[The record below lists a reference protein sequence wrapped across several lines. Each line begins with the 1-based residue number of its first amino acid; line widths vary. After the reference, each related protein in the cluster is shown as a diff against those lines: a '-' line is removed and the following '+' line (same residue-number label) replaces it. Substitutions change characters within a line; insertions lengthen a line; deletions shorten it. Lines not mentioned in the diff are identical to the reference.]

1 MTSRITASAVLAV
14 ALLSAPIAAPEAF
27 AQKTP
32 VAHRQAPA
40 KKPIAKPAAKPAA
53 APKPDM
59 LPTQVLLDR
68 AVFSTGEIDG
78 AGGPNTDHAI
88 AAFEKEKKTTIADA
102 LASAEPATISYTI
115 TAEDEAAP
123 RTENIPEDMME
134 KAKLKRLDYSSI
146 VEMLG
151 ERFHTSPAVLKK
163 LNPAAK
169 FASGEQ
175 ITVPNVQ
182 VVSDAEGKPV
192 PNISITVSKS
202 QNTLTVTDANGA
214 ILMFAPVTSG
224 SEHDP
229 LPIGP
234 WTITAVVRN
243 PTFNYNPDLFW
254 DAEPSHGKAKLPAGP
269 NGPVGVVWID
279 ISKPHYG
286 IHGTPEPG
294 SVGHTSSHGCVRLT
308 NWDALK
314 LAAMVGKGTKVEFV
328 E

>member
-1 MTSRITASAVLAV
+1 MTFRFSTSAVLAI
-14 ALLSAPIAAPEAF
+14 ALAIVPLSAPEAF
-27 AQKTP
+27 AQ
-32 VAHRQAPA
+32 
-40 KKPIAKPAAKPAA
+40 AKPAAQRKAPAKRPAA
-53 APKPDM
+53 KPTAKATPAPKPDM

-68 AVFSTGEIDG
+68 AGFSTGEIDG
-78 AGGPNTDHAI
+78 AGGANTDHAI
-88 AAFEKEKKTTIADA
+88 AAFEKEKKTTVAEA
-102 LASAEPATISYTI
+102 LAAAEPATVSYTI
-115 TAEDEAAP
+115 SAEDAAAP
-123 RTENIPEDMME
+123 LTENIPEDMME
-134 KAKLKRLDYSSI
+134 KAKLKRLGYRSI
-146 VEMLG
+146 LEMLG

-163 LNPAAK
+163 LNPTAK
-169 FASGEQ
+169 FVGGEQ

-182 VVSDAEGKPV
+182 VISDAEGKPV
-192 PNISITVSKS
+192 PDISITVSKS
-202 QNTLTVTDANGA
+202 QNSLTVTDASGA

-234 WTITAVVRN
+234 WTVTAVVRN

-254 DAEPSHGKAKLPAGP
+254 DAEPTHAKAKIPAGP

>member
-1 MTSRITASAVLAV
+1 MTLRLSASAVLAV
-14 ALLSAPIAAPEAF
+14 ALATATFNAPEAF
-27 AQKTP
+27 AQKKP
-32 VAHRQAPA
+32 VAQRKAPA
-40 KKPIAKPAAKPAA
+40 KKPAAKPAP

-68 AVFSTGEIDG
+68 AGFSTGEIDG

-102 LASAEPATISYTI
+102 LSAAEPATISYTI
-115 TAEDEAAP
+115 SAEDEAAP

-146 VEMLG
+146 LEMLS
-151 ERFHTSPAVLKK
+151 ERFHVSPALLKK
-163 LNPAAK
+163 LNPTAK
-169 FASGEQ
+169 FAAGEQ

-192 PNISITVSKS
+192 PNIAITVSKS
-202 QNTLTVTDANGA
+202 QNTLTVRDASGA
-214 ILMFAPVTSG
+214 LVMFAPVTSG

-234 WTITAVVRN
+234 WTVTAVVRN

-254 DAEPSHGKAKLPAGP
+254 DAEPTHAKAKVPAGP

>member
-1 MTSRITASAVLAV
+1 MSLRSNRPRAIWAI
-14 ALLSAPIAAPEAF
+14 ALLILTAGTHFSAPEAN
-27 AQKTP
+27 AEQTRGARPARKTP
-32 VAHRQAPA
+32 
-40 KKPIAKPAAKPAA
+40 A

-68 AVFSTGEIDG
+68 AGYSTGEIDG
-78 AGGPNTDHAI
+78 AGGPNTRKAI
-88 AAFEKEKKTTIADA
+88 AAFERDKKTTIADA
-102 LASAEPATISYTI
+102 LAAAAEPATISYTI
-115 TAEDEAAP
+115 TAEDEALP

-146 VEMLG
+146 IEMLG
-151 ERFHTSPAVLKK
+151 ERFHASPALLKK
-163 LNPAAK
+163 LNPGSRFAA
-169 FASGEQ
+169 GDQ
-175 ITVPNVQ
+175 VTVPNVQ
-182 VVSDAEGKPV
+182 VVSADEGKPV
-192 PNISITVSKS
+192 PNITIKVSKS
-202 QNTLTVTDANGA
+202 NSTLTVSDANGA
-214 ILMFAPVTSG
+214 TVMHAPVTSG

-234 WTITAVVRN
+234 WTVTAVARN

-254 DAEPSHGKAKLPAGP
+254 DADPSHAKAKIPPGP

>member
-1 MTSRITASAVLAV
+1 MSFCANKSRAIWAVP
-14 ALLSAPIAAPEAF
+14 LLILTFGAHFSAPEAS
-27 AQKTP
+27 AQRP
-32 VAHRQAPA
+32 APKAAA
-40 KKPIAKPAAKPAA
+40 KKAPAAKP
-53 APKPDM
+53 DV

-68 AVFSTGEIDG
+68 AGFSTGELDG
-78 AGGPNTDHAI
+78 AGGPNTNQAI
-88 AAFEKEKKTTIADA
+88 AAFEREKKTTVAEA
-102 LASAEPATISYTI
+102 LASAEPATIGYTI
-115 TAEDEAAP
+115 SAEDEALP

-134 KAKLKRLDYSSI
+134 KSKLKRLDYRSM

-151 ERFHTSPAVLKK
+151 ERFHASPALLKK
-163 LNPAAK
+163 LNPTSQ
-169 FASGEQ
+169 FAVGDE

-182 VVSDAEGKPV
+182 VVSAAEGKPL
-192 PNISITVSKS
+192 PNITVRVSK
-202 QNTLTVTDANGA
+202 QNNTLTVLDASGA
-214 ILMFAPVTSG
+214 TLMHAPVTSG

-229 LPIGP
+229 LPLGP
-234 WTITAVVRN
+234 WTVTAVVRN

-254 DAEPSHGKAKLPAGP
+254 DADPEHAKAKLPPGP
-269 NGPVGVVWID
+269 NGPVGNVWID

-328 E
+328 P